1 MRGGG
6 DAGERVVL
14 GGLVEEDERDA
25 DAERGDE
32 GELERQAL
40 VRRLRRRGSL
50 EASITP
56 VSAATI
62 PIHCSAPGPLA
73 VEARP
78 HSTGTIALVATI
90 GATMLI
96 VPTASAR

>member
-1 MRGGG
+1 MPS
-6 DAGERVVL
+6 AATKASL
-14 GGLVEEDERDA
+14 SA
-25 DAERGDE
+25 
-32 GELERQAL
+32 
-40 VRRLRRRGSL
+40 RRWFSAFPPGSL

-62 PIHCSAPGPLA
+62 PSHCSAPGRSPSNT
-73 VEARP
+73 P